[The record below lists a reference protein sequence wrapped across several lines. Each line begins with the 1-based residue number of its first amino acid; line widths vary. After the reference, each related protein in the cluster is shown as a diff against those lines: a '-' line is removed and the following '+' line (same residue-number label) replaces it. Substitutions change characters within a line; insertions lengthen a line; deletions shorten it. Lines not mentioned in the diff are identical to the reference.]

1 LRREVLEGE
10 IEDPDDLLARLDE
23 VTAEDVQAIARDLFE
38 DKRLYLALVGPF
50 DDPARF
56 ETLLAA

>member
-1 LRREVLEGE
+1 
-10 IEDPDDLLARLDE
+10 
-23 VTAEDVQAIARDLFE
+23 VQRVARDLFE

-56 ETLLAA
+56 EQLLSASPPGGL

>member
-1 LRREVLEGE
+1 MLEGE
-10 IEDPDDLLARLDE
+10 IEEPDELLEQLDE
-23 VTAEDVQAIARDLFE
+23 VTVEDVQRVAKDLVE

-56 ETLLAA
+56 EKLLVA

>member
-1 LRREVLEGE
+1 V
-10 IEDPDDLLARLDE
+10 
-23 VTAEDVQAIARDLFE
+23 E

-56 ETLLAA
+56 ENLLAA